1 MLFSLN
7 YIIDIFSIISEF
19 ITSVLIPFLN
29 NHIFEGITITVII
42 YLASGSRAA
51 KALDVTAKVVGSAA
65 GSTFLYNYW
74 VKGSSSSSPNSGDND
89 ENKKDKKEGNKTTS
103 NQGTNGK

>member
-1 MLFSLN
+1 MLFSLSYLTTMLSVIN
-7 YIIDIFSIISEF
+7 EF
-19 ITSVLIPFLN
+19 ITTVLIPFLN

-42 YLASGSRAA
+42 YLASGSKAA
-51 KALDVTAKVVGSAA
+51 RVLDVTSKVIGSAA

-74 VKGSSSSSPNSGDND
+74 VKGSSSSPNSADND
-89 ENKKDKKEGNKTTS
+89 KNKKDKKEDTKTTG

>member
-7 YIIDIFSIISEF
+7 YLTTMLSIINDF
-19 ITSVLIPFLN
+19 IVTVLIPFLN
-29 NHIFEGITITVII
+29 NFVFEGIIITTII

-51 KALDVTAKVVGSAA
+51 KVLDVTAKVIGSAA

-74 VKGSSSSSPNSGDND
+74 VKGSSSSPNSADND
-89 ENKKDKKEGNKTTS
+89 ENKKDKKENKKIS
-103 NQGTNGK
+103 NNQGTNGK

>member
-7 YIIDIFSIISEF
+7 YLTTILSVINDF
-19 ITSVLIPFLN
+19 IATVLIPFLN

-51 KALDVTAKVVGSAA
+51 KALDVTAKVIGSAA

-74 VKGSSSSSPNSGDND
+74 VKGSSSSPNSADKD
-89 ENKKDKKEGNKTTS
+89 ENKKDKKEVNKTTG

>member
-42 YLASGSRAA
+42 NLASGSRAA

-89 ENKKDKKEGNKTTS
+89 ENKKDTKEGNKTTS